1 MTGEP
6 GRAKELV
13 EDALAVNV
21 AADERWGQ
29 GQCHIYLGII
39 AEATAADSSRATSH
53 YLRAVEQLRPYR
65 GGPLLPIALV
75 WQAGVL
81 GPRDPARA
89 LRVLAA
95 AYAARERMGAD
106 FAPFFGARADEVKT
120 ASEAALGAEAALNWR
135 DGARLSLDEA
145 ITLAF
150 GTTKP
155 RLAAPAGLSEREAEV
170 ARLVADGRS
179 NKAIAAH
186 LHLSV
191 RTVESHIR
199 HALAK
204 AGLEN
209 RTQLA
214 TWAREQIQ

>member
-1 MTGEP
+1 M
-6 GRAKELV
+6 
-13 EDALAVNV
+13 NV

-39 AEATAADSSRATSH
+39 AESKAADPSRATSH
-53 YLRAVEQLRPYR
+53 YRQAIEHLRPFR

-81 GPRDPARA
+81 GPRAPARA

-95 AYAARERMGAD
+95 AYAARERTGAD
-106 FAPFFGARADEVKT
+106 FAPFFGARADEVKA

-145 ITLAF
+145 IALAF
-150 GTTKP
+150 GTTEP
-155 RLAAPAGLSEREAEV
+155 RRAAPAGLSEREAEV
-170 ARLVADGRS
+170 ARRVADGLS
-179 NKAIAAH
+179 NKAIATS

-191 RTVESHIR
+191 RTVESHVR
-199 HALAK
+199 HVLAK
-204 AGLEN
+204 TGLEN

-214 TWAREQIQ
+214 TWARERIQ